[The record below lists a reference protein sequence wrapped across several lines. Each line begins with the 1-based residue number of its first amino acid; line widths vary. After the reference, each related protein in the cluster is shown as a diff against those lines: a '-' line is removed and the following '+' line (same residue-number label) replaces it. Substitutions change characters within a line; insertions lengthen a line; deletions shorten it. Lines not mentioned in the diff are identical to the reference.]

1 MGLPL
6 GMDLLN
12 QGHAAFVETPC
23 PAARRKRRNVSY
35 LGPIPASQAGLNHL
49 AALYIARCGHPAV
62 FQSIFNV
69 TGLPNDRW
77 DGSDREVHAFFSHKP
92 ADPQAFHTGVSPL
105 QVPMHKGCT
114 RDAQGTIAAPMPDHP
129 ATITPPVILRTA
141 FQTTINEPPTMQ

>member
-1 MGLPL
+1 MLELMVGCGLMGLPL

-12 QGHAAFVETPC
+12 QWHAVFVETPC

-69 TGLPNDRW
+69 TGLPNYGW
-77 DGSDREVHAFFSHKP
+77 DGSNREVHAFFSHKP

-114 RDAQGTIAAPMPDHP
+114 RGVQGMLKGPSRQCQTIPQQSR
-129 ATITPPVILRTA
+129 LRLS
-141 FQTTINEPPTMQ
+141 